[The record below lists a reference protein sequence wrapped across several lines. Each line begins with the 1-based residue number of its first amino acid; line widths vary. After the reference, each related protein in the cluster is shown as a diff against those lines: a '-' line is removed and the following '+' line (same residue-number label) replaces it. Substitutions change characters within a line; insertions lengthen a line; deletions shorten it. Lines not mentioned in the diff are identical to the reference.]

1 MPDVHEAS
9 GRVDRLEEIMMP
21 LAYEHTKTEMALRD
35 LKHEMSSFK
44 REMQDFKDEM
54 RDFKDEMRVFKDGM
68 NDFKDEMRT
77 FKDGV
82 NDFKAEMQASK
93 KENDRRW
100 GDLANKMG
108 TLVEDI
114 VAPSLPRIVREDF
127 GCGQIDDIMLRR
139 RVRNKTDQAQV
150 REFDALVVAGDMVFI
165 NETKSKPDAEKVYDF
180 IQVLHTVHEFFPEY
194 RDKRIIPLL
203 SSLYIPDDIL
213 NLLTKNK
220 IFALAMGEDVMQV
233 LNLEMWG

>member
-1 MPDVHEAS
+1 MPDVHEVS
-9 GRVDRLEEIMMP
+9 GRADRLEEIMVQ

-35 LKHEMSSFK
+35 LKHEMSNFK
-44 REMQDFKDEM
+44 REMQDFKDEMRDFKDEM

-68 NDFKDEMRT
+68 NDFK
-77 FKDGV
+77 
-82 NDFKAEMQASK
+82 AEMQASR

-114 VAPSLPRIVREDF
+114 VTPSLPWIVREDF

-180 IQVLHTVHEFFPEY
+180 IQVL
-194 RDKRIIPLL
+194 
-203 SSLYIPDDIL
+203 
-213 NLLTKNK
+213 NLKQ
-220 IFALAMGEDVMQV
+220 IDY
-233 LNLEMWG
+233 

>member
-1 MPDVHEAS
+1 MPDVHEVS
-9 GRVDRLEEIMMP
+9 GRADRLEEIMVQ

-35 LKHEMSSFK
+35 LKHEMSNFK
-44 REMQDFKDEM
+44 REMQDFKDEMRDFKDEM

-114 VAPSLPRIVREDF
+114 VTPSLPWIVREDF

-180 IQVLHTVHEFFPEY
+180 IQVL
-194 RDKRIIPLL
+194 
-203 SSLYIPDDIL
+203 
-213 NLLTKNK
+213 NLKQ
-220 IFALAMGEDVMQV
+220 IDY
-233 LNLEMWG
+233 